1 MSAMSQHILIMI
13 AMEAEARPLLDK
25 LGFSAVEIHA
35 WAPCKV
41 YSGTYKDT
49 LISVVTNGQAVDKG
63 GVDNVGTNPA
73 TLSTFCALSNL
84 STPPTMVLNAGTAGG
99 FSSKGA
105 EIGDA
110 FISTDIRHHDRRITI
125 PGWDDYA
132 KGHHKSMEVPNLI
145 AKLGFKSGVVTTG
158 NSLDA
163 TDIDRQIM
171 QDNDASVKDMEA
183 AAIAWVCE
191 QAEKPFFALKIVTDI
206 VDGTVPTNEE
216 FMANLGK
223 AAESLQK
230 NLMSMVDFIAENK
243 GVNL

>member
-1 MSAMSQHILIMI
+1 
-13 AMEAEARPLLDK
+13 
-25 LGFSAVEIHA
+25 
-35 WAPCKV
+35 
-41 YSGTYKDT
+41 
-49 LISVVTNGQAVDKG
+49 
-63 GVDNVGTNPA
+63 
-73 TLSTFCALSNL
+73 
-84 STPPTMVLNAGTAGG
+84 
-99 FSSKGA
+99 
-105 EIGDA
+105 
-110 FISTDIRHHDRRITI
+110 
-125 PGWDDYA
+125 
-132 KGHHKSMEVPNLI
+132 MEVPNLI

-243 GVNL
+243 